1 MTDAANRWYFDFISP
16 FAYLQ
21 WPKVRALM
29 QEHTIQ
35 PVPIL
40 LAAVLDARGQ
50 KGPAEIPSKR
60 EFTYR
65 HVLWQARAAGVPLR
79 FPPKHPFN
87 PLPALRLC
95 IAAGASPTSIDAIYD
110 WIWVQG
116 RAADTLQA
124 LEPVREALGLPAG
137 AADSAEAKAML
148 RNCTEIAL
156 TAGSGCRHWHLA
168 VRCFG
173 ETMPTSSRSRSCA
186 TRRCWTM
193 RRCGGS
199 SSCRSACSAAELRWL
214 SCDGQQMTRHQWRF
228 PRQGDTFCAQ
238 GIRLTE
244 PCRRHTRST

>member
-1 MTDAANRWYFDFISP
+1 MTDATNRWYFDFISP

-29 QEHTIQ
+29 AEHAIV

-40 LAAVLDARGQ
+40 LAAVLDTRGQ

-65 HVLWQARAAGVPLR
+65 HVIWQARQAGVPLR

-95 IAAGASPTSIDAIYD
+95 IAAGASAASIDAIFD

-116 RAADTLQA
+116 RAADTAQS

-137 AADSAEAKAML
+137 VADSPEVKAML
-148 RNCTEIAL
+148 RSCTEIAL
-156 TAGSGCRHWHLA
+156 TMGVFGVPTLA
-168 VRCFG
+168 LGNALFWGNDAHAFAVDVLRDPALL
-173 ETMPTSSRSRSCA
+173 EEA
-186 TRRCWTM
+186 EM
-193 RRCGGS
+193 RRVVEIPVGV
-199 SSCRSACSAAELRWL
+199 LR
-214 SCDGQQMTRHQWRF
+214 G
-228 PRQGDTFCAQ
+228 
-238 GIRLTE
+238 
-244 PCRRHTRST
+244 